1 MTGSIREHEDGIERE
16 EENPMIHHGTI
27 ELICQSYGEQDWQT
41 NCFFFEPLGIS
52 GFGRDIGRE
61 CIEEEII

>member
-27 ELICQSYGEQDWQT
+27 ELICQSYGEQD
-41 NCFFFEPLGIS
+41 
-52 GFGRDIGRE
+52 
-61 CIEEEII
+61 